1 MLSGFSDLLKKIDPE
16 FHDASHELL
25 DELGVKPEDIDPVI
39 LVSKSTMKSSCSAGD
54 EPPDFP
60 VIESKRSARGATG

>member
-39 LVSKSTMKSSCSAGD
+39 LVSKSTMK
-54 EPPDFP
+54 
-60 VIESKRSARGATG
+60 